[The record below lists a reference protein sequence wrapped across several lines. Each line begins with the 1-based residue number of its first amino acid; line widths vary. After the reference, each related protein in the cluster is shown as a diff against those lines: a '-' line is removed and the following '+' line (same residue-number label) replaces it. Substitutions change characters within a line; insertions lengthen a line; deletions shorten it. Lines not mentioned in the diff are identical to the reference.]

1 MGIGAGPEDR
11 LLNAFSPHL
20 QFDQIFLKI
29 FKNVNNISFI
39 CLRWLGIST
48 PEAWLSESET
58 PRDQDFIASG
68 FQGRPLYSALYSV
81 LYIALQWNAFHCC
94 LIHSTLHETH
104 CSLLHLHSIA
114 LEGTGLHCNGNWV
127 KSEANAMYQNA
138 MQHWLFFNMY
148 NYTCFYRS
156 ERYRDFK
163 GLQTGEGF
171 TLTAFSRT
179 WPGHPCICTWTSVY
193 VVQYTNL
200 CNILFCNLF
209 T

>member
-1 MGIGAGPEDR
+1 MFEMVGYFNTRSLTVRVRNPAIR
-11 LLNAFSPHL
+11 ILLLLDFKGGQLICSIHYTSSIL
-20 QFDQIFLKI
+20 LHCTTLKCI
-29 FKNVNNISFI
+29 PCYK
-39 CLRWLGIST
+39 
-48 PEAWLSESET
+48 
-58 PRDQDFIASG
+58 
-68 FQGRPLYSALYSV
+68 
-81 LYIALQWNAFHCC
+81 
-94 LIHSTLHETH
+94 IHSALHETH
-104 CSLLHLHSIA
+104 CSLLELHSIA